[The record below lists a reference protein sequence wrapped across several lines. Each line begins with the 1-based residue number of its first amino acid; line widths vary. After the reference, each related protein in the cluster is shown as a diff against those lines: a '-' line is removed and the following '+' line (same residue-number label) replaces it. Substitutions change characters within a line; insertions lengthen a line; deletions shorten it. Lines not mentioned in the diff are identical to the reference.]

1 MYFKAND
8 FLLYYDKY
16 VNKKNINTMVIFPG
30 WGNNRTT
37 FNRIIEIF
45 KDNYNIYI
53 VDYPGFGNSTFPRYD
68 LTIYDY
74 AEVMIDL
81 FKKENITNPVII
93 AHSFG
98 GIIATLLTGYYNLN
112 ISKMVFIDI
121 AGIKKSKSLRIII
134 RTYIYKF
141 LKKLRIF
148 LPQKKKQKYLKKLQS
163 IFASSDYNNLSNKMK
178 KTFQNI
184 VNEDLTKYYSNIKS
198 EVLILW
204 GMLDDVTPLKDA
216 IKINKLI
223 KNSSLIQ
230 LPNCT
235 HFCYLEEVTLVINI
249 LKEFLINS

>member
-1 MYFKAND
+1 
-8 FLLYYDKY
+8 
-16 VNKKNINTMVIFPG
+16 
-30 WGNNRTT
+30 
-37 FNRIIEIF
+37 
-45 KDNYNIYI
+45 
-53 VDYPGFGNSTFPRYD
+53 
-68 LTIYDY
+68 
-74 AEVMIDL
+74 
-81 FKKENITNPVII
+81 
-93 AHSFG
+93 
-98 GIIATLLTGYYNLN
+98 
-112 ISKMVFIDI
+112 MVFIDI

-216 IKINKLI
+216 IKIASI
-223 KNSSLIQ
+223 FMV
-230 LPNCT
+230 LP
-235 HFCYLEEVTLVINI
+235 
-249 LKEFLINS
+249 